1 MWCIMGDFN
10 DMLYR
15 SYKKGS
21 HPRQESLLRGFRK
34 ALDECLLSE
43 VELQGGSYAWE
54 KSRGSEN

>member
-1 MWCIMGDFN
+1 MGDFN